1 MRDQAQLSSH
11 SCVYH
16 YALNG
21 KHVSSSEHQ
30 IRHGLGI
37 TLVFL
42 SSLQQ
47 RKSTCTKAIIAVG
60 ATAMQANNTSIQQSQ
75 ALKNACWI
83 CLKWNVMAA
92 KGLFEDIRSPA

>member
-1 MRDQAQLSSH
+1 
-11 SCVYH
+11 VYH

-30 IRHGLGI
+30 SRHGLGI
-37 TLVFL
+37 TVVFL

-47 RKSTCTKAIIAVG
+47 RKSTCTKAKGAIA
-60 ATAMQANNTSIQQSQ
+60 MHANITSVQQSQ

-92 KGLFEDIRSPA
+92 KGLLKDIRSPA